1 MWFSAVFNSRSKS
14 TLFYRLLYFFL
25 FPVPFNFILYD
36 ICKSKY
42 RKGAVHLSILYLC
55 NMAAAVLLQCT
66 GVIDIFRILPVTHL
80 IMLVNVI
87 YTVILIRYESIKLQN
102 EAAGHFKYQCIWSW
116 HLVLQNLL
124 LTISSISSKHP
135 SSSHLERC
143 CLPLLVWIQVS
154 RFYDHYLQTKAGLPT
169 ETCRHGSAYRYHES
183 KCL

>member
-102 EAAGHFKYQCIWSW
+102 EAARHFKYPMY
-116 HLVLQNLL
+116 LVMAFGVAELIAYYIQHFQQ
-124 LTISSISSKHP
+124 TSIF
-135 SSSHLERC
+135 
-143 CLPLLVWIQVS
+143 LPFGTMLFTLLLVWI
-154 RFYDHYLQTKAGLPT
+154 
-169 ETCRHGSAYRYHES
+169 RYHVFMITIS
-183 KCL
+183 RNKSWFTYRNLRTRICLQIP

>member
-1 MWFSAVFNSRSKS
+1 MWFSAVFNSRFKS

-55 NMAAAVLLQCT
+55 NMAAAVLLQCA
-66 GVIDIFRILPVTHL
+66 GIIDIFRILPITHL

-87 YTVILIRYESIKLQN
+87 YTVTLIRYESIKLQN
-102 EAAGHFKYQCIWSW
+102 EAARHFKYQCIWSW
-116 HLVLQNLL
+116 HWVLQNLL
-124 LTISSISSKHP
+124 LTISGIFNKPPLPSIGNDAIHP
-135 SSSHLERC
+135 FAG
-143 CLPLLVWIQVS
+143 PIQVS
-154 RFYDHYLQTKAGLPT
+154 RFYDHYLETKAGLPT
-169 ETCRHGSAYRYHES
+169 ETCGHGSAYRYHES